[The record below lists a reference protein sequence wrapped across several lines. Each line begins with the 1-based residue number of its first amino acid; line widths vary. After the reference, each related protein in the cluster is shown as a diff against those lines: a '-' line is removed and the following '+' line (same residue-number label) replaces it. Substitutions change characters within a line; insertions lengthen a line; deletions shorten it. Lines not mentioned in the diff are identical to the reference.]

1 MRGVLLPE
9 VMMDG
14 TNAVTGAKD
23 RDGSE
28 DTEDV
33 RLRPCDDAGAR
44 PRIHAATLEVLVKT
58 KSKCLSPDLHSAG
71 SLGRARED
79 TGPQLS

>member
-33 RLRPCDDAGAR
+33 RLRPCDNAGAR
-44 PRIHAATLEVLVKT
+44 NEAPAA
-58 KSKCLSPDLHSAG
+58 G
-71 SLGRARED
+71 GR
-79 TGPQLS
+79 P

>member
-44 PRIHAATLEVLVKT
+44 NEAPAAVGDREFTLRR
-58 KSKCLSPDLHSAG
+58 SKCS
-71 SLGRARED
+71 
-79 TGPQLS
+79 